1 MGDAKDS
8 QSRRSIGDM
17 RWNRFVAILLG
28 LIGAVAA
35 GIVIALPKL
44 DEGPQ
49 IASSEPVSAAATPL
63 PPLDPASE
71 PVTASGSK

>member
-17 RWNRFVAILLG
+17 RWSRFLAIVLG

-35 GIVIALPKL
+35 GIIITLLQL
-44 DEGPQ
+44 DEGAQ
-49 IASSEPVSAAATPL
+49 DTADSASRSIQLNEFSE
-63 PPLDPASE
+63 
-71 PVTASGSK
+71 